1 MSQVGTQHR
10 RLLMGNMK
18 DTLVQVRMYI
28 HDELTKYKDKD
39 KTYMNVELGR
49 KELAEEIN
57 KILKGDD

>member
-18 DTLVQVRMYI
+18 DTLVQVRMYV